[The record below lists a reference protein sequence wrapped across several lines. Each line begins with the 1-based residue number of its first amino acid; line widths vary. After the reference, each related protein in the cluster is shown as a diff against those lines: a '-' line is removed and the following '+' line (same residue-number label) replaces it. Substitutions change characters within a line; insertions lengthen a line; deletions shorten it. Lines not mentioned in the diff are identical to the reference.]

1 MSANEPS
8 LTMKLTR
15 DQIMN
20 TFFAPLEELKR
31 EENERQWC
39 ELSEMRLFQLIIRYK
54 PVGVNKH
61 FMLSC
66 IAKHMC
72 KLYENEEA
80 FEYYLSDADFELVRS
95 RKDLPA
101 TAKTLSFEPRYNT
114 RPTTKQVEDR
124 LRKYWDMTV
133 IEYNE
138 GVPDGFEVHSEF
150 FLPDGQFSELLK
162 EKEEAN
168 AAAMSTSSSK
178 RRSRRG
184 GGSPDSAD
192 R

>member
-1 MSANEPS
+1 M
-8 LTMKLTR
+8 TR

-31 EENERQWC
+31 KEEEPLWC

-54 PVGVNKH
+54 PAGVNRH
-61 FMLSC
+61 FMLSS
-66 IAKHMC
+66 IRKHMC
-72 KLYENEEA
+72 KLYEDEEA
-80 FEYYLSDADFELVRS
+80 FEFYLNDEDFELVKS

-101 TAKTLSFEPRYNT
+101 AEKTLSFEPRYRI
-114 RPTTKQVEDR
+114 RPTTEQIEER
-124 LRKYWDMTV
+124 LKKYWDMAV

-168 AAAMSTSSSK
+168 AAAVSGSGSSSSSK

-184 GGSPDSAD
+184 GSPDSSD
-192 R
+192 H